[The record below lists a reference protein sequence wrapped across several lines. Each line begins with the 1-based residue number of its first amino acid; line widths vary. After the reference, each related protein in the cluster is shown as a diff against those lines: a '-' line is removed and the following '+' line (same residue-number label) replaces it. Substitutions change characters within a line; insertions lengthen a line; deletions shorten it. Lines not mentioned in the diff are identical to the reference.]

1 MHHSLR
7 HDCAQFCAC
16 VFTPSLINTLLN
28 QHTVSLYIHE
38 GAQWGQS
45 SATTQK
51 MLDAAN
57 SMSPLY
63 DLEKFNLFSNGF
75 ARKLSN
81 VEFSAL
87 MVGPARAC
95 RAVHAFSAHLAASVP
110 ITMY

>member
-1 MHHSLR
+1 MIR
-7 HDCAQFCAC
+7 Y
-16 VFTPSLINTLLN
+16 

-45 SATTQK
+45 SATNQK

-63 DLEKFNLFSNGF
+63 DVDKFNLFSNGF

-87 MVGPARAC
+87 MVRHARGYNC
-95 RAVHAFSAHLAASVP
+95 VGKRRVRFSQCGRFNRSLHLAIPYRS
-110 ITMY
+110 